1 MRSEQN
7 VEIVSTLVM
16 CTHVQVVE
24 SCCVHLRKPDAAIYK
39 YTLDQLQCKPDE
51 AIFLDDLGMNLKG
64 ASQVGIRTIKV
75 CSEGNLKQ
83 REMFSDV

>member
-1 MRSEQN
+1 MKSEQN
-7 VEIVSTLVM
+7 VRILSTLVM
-16 CTHVQVVE
+16 CIHVQVVE

-39 YTLDQLQCKPDE
+39 YTLDQLQCKPEE

-75 CSEGNLKQ
+75 CSPSNLEQ